1 MALDIEGRP
10 LEGEFLRTAKTVNT
24 MVDQLGAFASE
35 VTRVAREVGTE
46 GKLGGQA
53 QVKGVS
59 GTWKDLT
66 DNVNFM
72 ASNLTGQVRNIAAVT
87 TAVANGDLSKKITVD
102 VQGEIL
108 ELKDTINT
116 MVDQLSSF
124 ASEVTRVA
132 REVGTEGKLGG
143 QAVVRGVSGTWKD
156 LTDNVNFMA
165 SNLTS
170 QVRNIADVTTAVA
183 TGDLSKKITVDVKG
197 EILELKNT
205 INTMVDQLSSFA
217 SEVTRVAREVGTE
230 GKLGGQAVV
239 RGVSGTWKDLTD
251 NVNFMASNLTSQVRN
266 IATVTT
272 AVANGDL
279 SKKITVDVQGEILE
293 LKITINTMVDQLNS
307 FASEVTRVARE
318 VGTEGKLGGQA
329 EVKGVAGVWK
339 DLTDNVNFMASN
351 LTTQVRGIARV
362 VTAVANGN
370 LNRKLEVEA
379 LGEIAELAD
388 TINAMIDTLATFA
401 DQVTTVAREVGI
413 EGELGGQA
421 NVPGASGTWRDL
433 TDNVNQLAANLT
445 NQVRA
450 MADVATAV
458 TKGDLTR
465 SITVDA
471 SGEVAFLK
479 DNVNEMIRNLR
490 ETTQKNTE
498 QDWLKTN
505 LAKFTRLL
513 QGQRDLLTVA
523 RLILSEMAPLVEMQH
538 GVFYITETVEDET
551 ILKLLA
557 SYAYRERKSVAN
569 EFRLGESLVGQCAL
583 EKERIIITNVP
594 PDYVKINSGLGE
606 AVPKNIVV
614 LPVLFEGQVKAVIE
628 LASFEAFNEIHFG
641 FLDQL
646 TESIGIVINTIEANM
661 RTEELLK
668 QSQSLAQELQ
678 VGQAEL
684 QETNRRL
691 ELQAQSLQTSEELLK
706 QQQEELQQTN
716 QELEEKAQLLLEQKS
731 EVEQKNREIEL
742 ARVALED
749 KAKQLALSSKYKS
762 EFLANMSHELRT
774 PLNSML
780 ILSKMLS
787 ENPDGTLNEKQIEFA
802 ETIHSSGADLLAL
815 INEILDLSKIESG
828 TMGVE
833 IGEVHFGE
841 LQGDIERTFDQ
852 IAQDKG
858 LQLVIELDEKLPRHM
873 QTDVK
878 RLRQVLKNLLSNAF
892 KFTHQG
898 QVAVQVSSAES
909 GWSYDN
915 DSLNRASSVIAFKV
929 SDTGIGI
936 PEDKQ
941 QLIFEAFQQA
951 DGTKSRKYVGTG
963 LGLSISREI
972 ARLLG
977 GEITLES
984 KPGEGSRF
992 TFYLPENYQ
1001 PTSLTPQDESE
1012 DEFAAGN
1019 GHARQSLISLSRE
1032 SEDEAISRV
1041 QIIVSDDRG
1050 EIKPDDRV
1058 LLIVE
1063 DDSSFARILVDIA
1076 HEHGFKCLV
1085 AQRGEDALMTARKY
1099 RPDAVTLDLTLPG
1112 MHGYA
1117 VLDRLKHDPSTRHI
1131 PVQIISVIDD
1141 LRRVLKL
1148 GALGHITK
1156 PVNRE
1161 KLVEGVVSLKDF
1173 VSRKVKNLLLVEDD
1187 ETLQRSISELI
1198 GGEDVEI
1205 TSVGTGEEALNTLQ
1219 ESRFDCAIVDL
1230 MLPDMEWSELIGK
1243 IKQKSGFPELP
1254 VIVHTGKDLTK
1265 RETARIKKLAEQI
1278 IVKDA
1283 DSLERLVD
1291 ETALFLHRDVADL
1304 NASQKNMMMRV
1315 NRIDPRLEG
1324 KKVLIVDDDIRNI
1337 FALTSALERQQ
1348 MQVVYAENGRDGIE
1362 TLKKTAGIE
1371 GVLMDIMM
1379 PEMDGYEAM
1388 REIRQ
1393 IPKFKSIPIIAVTA
1407 KAMKGDR
1414 QKCLEAGASDYIT
1427 KPVDTERLLSLLRI
1441 WLDK

>member
-1 MALDIEGRP
+1 
-10 LEGEFLRTAKTVNT
+10 
-24 MVDQLGAFASE
+24 
-35 VTRVAREVGTE
+35 
-46 GKLGGQA
+46 
-53 QVKGVS
+53 
-59 GTWKDLT
+59 
-66 DNVNFM
+66 
-72 ASNLTGQVRNIAAVT
+72 
-87 TAVANGDLSKKITVD
+87 
-102 VQGEIL
+102 
-108 ELKDTINT
+108 
-116 MVDQLSSF
+116 
-124 ASEVTRVA
+124 
-132 REVGTEGKLGG
+132 
-143 QAVVRGVSGTWKD
+143 
-156 LTDNVNFMA
+156 
-165 SNLTS
+165 
-170 QVRNIADVTTAVA
+170 
-183 TGDLSKKITVDVKG
+183 
-197 EILELKNT
+197 
-205 INTMVDQLSSFA
+205 
-217 SEVTRVAREVGTE
+217 
-230 GKLGGQAVV
+230 
-239 RGVSGTWKDLTD
+239 
-251 NVNFMASNLTSQVRN
+251 
-266 IATVTT
+266 
-272 AVANGDL
+272 
-279 SKKITVDVQGEILE
+279 
-293 LKITINTMVDQLNS
+293 
-307 FASEVTRVARE
+307 
-318 VGTEGKLGGQA
+318 
-329 EVKGVAGVWK
+329 
-339 DLTDNVNFMASN
+339 
-351 LTTQVRGIARV
+351 
-362 VTAVANGN
+362 
-370 LNRKLEVEA
+370 
-379 LGEIAELAD
+379 
-388 TINAMIDTLATFA
+388 
-401 DQVTTVAREVGI
+401 
-413 EGELGGQA
+413 
-421 NVPGASGTWRDL
+421 
-433 TDNVNQLAANLT
+433 
-445 NQVRA
+445 
-450 MADVATAV
+450 
-458 TKGDLTR
+458 
-465 SITVDA
+465 
-471 SGEVAFLK
+471 
-479 DNVNEMIRNLR
+479 
-490 ETTQKNTE
+490 
-498 QDWLKTN
+498 
-505 LAKFTRLL
+505 
-513 QGQRDLLTVA
+513 
-523 RLILSEMAPLVEMQH
+523 
-538 GVFYITETVEDET
+538 
-551 ILKLLA
+551 
-557 SYAYRERKSVAN
+557 
-569 EFRLGESLVGQCAL
+569 
-583 EKERIIITNVP
+583 
-594 PDYVKINSGLGE
+594 
-606 AVPKNIVV
+606 
-614 LPVLFEGQVKAVIE
+614 
-628 LASFEAFNEIHFG
+628 
-641 FLDQL
+641 QL

-833 IGEVHFGE
+833 IGEVHFGD
-841 LQGDIERTFDQ
+841 LQGDIERTFNQ

-858 LQLVIELDEKLPRHM
+858 LQLVIELDEQLPRHM

-898 QVAVQVSSAES
+898 QVAVQVSTAES

-951 DGTKSRKYVGTG
+951 DGTTSRKYGGTG

-984 KPGEGSRF
+984 RPGEGSRF

-1001 PTSLTPQDESE
+1001 PTVLTPQDEE
-1012 DEFAAGN
+1012 EEFAAGN

-1032 SEDEAISRV
+1032 NEAEAISRV

-1063 DDSSFARILVDIA
+1063 DDSTFARILVDIA
-1076 HEHGFKCLV
+1076 HEQGFKCLV
-1085 AQRGEDALMTARKY
+1085 AQRGEEALLTARKY

-1131 PVQIISVIDD
+1131 PVQIISVIED

-1173 VSRKVKNLLLVEDD
+1173 VSRKVKKLLLIEDD
-1187 ETLQRSISELI
+1187 ETLQRSINELI

-1219 ESRFDCAIVDL
+1219 QARFDCAIVDL

-1265 RETARIKKLAEQI
+1265 RETARIKKLAETI
-1278 IVKDA
+1278 IIKDA

-1304 NASQKNMMMRV
+1304 SASQKNMMMRV
-1315 NRIDPRLEG
+1315 NRVDPRLEG

-1388 REIRQ
+1388 HEIRQ

-1427 KPVDTERLLSLLRI
+1427 KPVDTEQLLSLLRI